1 MFKVTRELLE
11 KIRIVE
17 KSVGKDWI
25 KELETCESIEEL
37 QNQVEQ
43 WRVVLTDEQAQE
55 AYELLSKARNNE
67 LREEE
72 LINISGGRSG
82 IK

>member
-1 MFKVTRELLE
+1 VTRELLE

>member
-1 MFKVTRELLE
+1 MTRELLE